1 MLSHPRGVRSRSRFS
16 RNIIRDIDK
25 SLPSTS
31 SATDKNKQSSAKQ
44 ESNKKEDKA
53 ETVKEND
60 TFKDPGTIKKTTK
73 GSKSDD
79 KSNKTNT
86 ESTKKGEKKKDDTSS
101 NTSRNKSV
109 KWDPDILDSKD
120 HKTKKELKESL
131 KKDLDVK
138 DADIENSAK
147 KEPKKKNARNFFGK
161 NAKKT
166 PKKEKIVKVKSA
178 ETGLPALRK
187 VRSIKEQIKTFVKVI
202 TPFSKSKRGA
212 SNTQQES
219 LNKTKLEEDVPKV
232 KIICIFY
239 SRLIRNIFLSFI
251 SLITMHAK

>member
-31 SATDKNKQSSAKQ
+31 STTDKNKQSSTKQ
-44 ESNKKEDKA
+44 ESNEKKDKA
-53 ETVKEND
+53 EIVKEND
-60 TFKDPGTIKKTTK
+60 TFKDLVTIKKITK

-79 KSNKTNT
+79 KSNKINH
-86 ESTKKGEKKKDDTSS
+86 ESTKKGEKKKDNISS
-101 NTSRNKSV
+101 NISRSKSV

-120 HKTKKELKESL
+120 PKTKKELKEIL
-131 KKDLDVK
+131 KKESDVK
-138 DADIENSAK
+138 DCDIENNAK
-147 KEPKKKNARNFFGK
+147 KEPKKKNTRNLFGK
-161 NAKKT
+161 NARKT
-166 PKKEKIVKVKSA
+166 PKKEKVVKVKSA

-202 TPFSKSKRGA
+202 NPFPKSKRGV

-219 LNKTKLEEDVPKV
+219 QNKTKLDEDVPKV
-232 KIICIFY
+232 KIIYI
-239 SRLIRNIFLSFI
+239 
-251 SLITMHAK
+251 